1 MHRVQSRTYVGQPG
15 EIATV
20 TTTTGAGGQ
29 VRVSVGGRPVVGG
42 QFPLPNTPGA
52 TARMQIALAG
62 PQGASCLVSIGSVDG
77 TADSDFLLC
86 TTFNPAPVNFYDFAV
101 AAASA
106 VANLAR
112 ARGVPVVGAATA
124 AARPGSAKP
133 RLPKRAARKARVSR
147 KGK

>member
-1 MHRVQSRTYVGQPG
+1 MHRVQSRTYIGQPG
-15 EIATV
+15 ETATV

-29 VRVSVGGRPVVGG
+29 VRVSVGGRPVGGG
-42 QFPLPNTPGA
+42 QFSLPNTPGA

-62 PQGASCLVSIGSVDG
+62 PQGASCLVSIASVDG

-112 ARGVPVVGAATA
+112 ARGVPVAAAAVA
-124 AARPGSAKP
+124 AARPRRAKAQP
-133 RLPKRAARKARVSR
+133 RKRAARKARGSR